1 MAKNLKSIEEEIK
14 KARES
19 SKMIEEQIKKLEK
32 KEEVPVVLKKV
43 EKPKEEKPEEL
54 KIEVVELEE
63 EIKKEK
69 KPEKE
74 LKPKEEVEKPKK
86 EEVKPEEKK
95 PEKEV
100 KPEEIIEKPKE
111 KKKPE
116 ELKPKE
122 EIKEEVEE
130 VIKAAVEKGTV
141 RIDTTVKEVMVTDV
155 KTAEPGDSLRKVLNL
170 LSEYKITGV
179 PVVHKNRVVGIISES
194 DIIKI
199 MDVRNILDAQKD
211 EIKLSE
217 LEKIP
222 ANEAMTK
229 EVILINEKEKITDAS
244 ELMYKHHINRLPVVD
259 NKNNLVG
266 IVTREDIIK
275 GITSEF
281 LVKSVE
287 AGEVKIIETKI
298 DQLIRLVEKN
308 GSIPIPDLSRK
319 LKVHPEQIERW
330 ARILEEH
337 GIIEILYPT
346 IGPPKLRKKK

>member
-1 MAKNLKSIEEEIK
+1 MAKKLKTIEEEIK

-19 SKMIEEQIKKLEK
+19 SKMIEEQIKKIEK
-32 KEEVPVVLKKV
+32 KEEIPVVLKKV
-43 EKPKEEKPEEL
+43 EEPKEEEPEEL
-54 KIEVVELEE
+54 KIEVIELEE

-69 KPEKE
+69 KREE
-74 LKPKEEVEKPKK
+74 KPKEEK
-86 EEVKPEEKK
+86 
-95 PEKEV
+95 KEV
-100 KPEEIIEKPKE
+100 KPEEEVEKPKE

-116 ELKPKE
+116 EMKTKE
-122 EIKEEVEE
+122 KIKEEVEE

-155 KTAEPGDSLRKVLNL
+155 KTAKPGDSLRKVLNL

-179 PVVHKNRVVGIISES
+179 PVIRDHRVVGIISES

-199 MDVRNILDAQKD
+199 MDVRKILDPQKD
-211 EIKLSE
+211 EIKISE

-222 ANEAMTK
+222 TQEAMTK
-229 EVILINEKEKITDAS
+229 EVILIKEKEKITDAS
-244 ELMYKHHINRLPVVD
+244 ELMYKHRINRLPVVD
-259 NKNNLVG
+259 DKNNLVG
-266 IVTREDIIK
+266 IITKEDIIK

-298 DQLIRLVEKN
+298 DQLIKIVEKN

>member
-1 MAKNLKSIEEEIK
+1 MAKKLKTIEEEIK

-19 SKMIEEQIKKLEK
+19 STMIEEQIKKLEER
-32 KEEVPVVLKKV
+32 EEIPVVLKKV
-43 EKPKEEKPEEL
+43 GEPKEEKPEEF
-54 KIEVVELEE
+54 KIEVIELEK

-74 LKPKEEVEKPKK
+74 LKPEEVEKPKE
-86 EEVKPEEKK
+86 EEVKPEKKTEK
-95 PEKEV
+95 PKE
-100 KPEEIIEKPKE
+100 EKPKE
-111 KKKPE
+111 KV
-116 ELKPKE
+116 
-122 EIKEEVEE
+122 KEEVEE

-141 RIDTTVKEVMVTDV
+141 RIDTTVKEVMITDV
-155 KTAEPGDSLRKVLNL
+155 KTAKPRDSLRKVLNL

-179 PVVHKNRVVGIISES
+179 PVIHDHQVVGIISDS

-199 MDVRNILDAQKD
+199 MDVRNILDPQKD
-211 EIKLSE
+211 EIKISE

-222 ANEAMTK
+222 VNEAMTK

>member
-1 MAKNLKSIEEEIK
+1 MDKPNDKGLSVIIMAKKLKTIEEEIK

-19 SKMIEEQIKKLEK
+19 STMIEEQIKKLEER
-32 KEEVPVVLKKV
+32 EEIPVVLKKV
-43 EKPKEEKPEEL
+43 GEPKEEKPEEF
-54 KIEVVELEE
+54 KIEVIELEK

-74 LKPKEEVEKPKK
+74 LKPEEVEKPKE
-86 EEVKPEEKK
+86 EEVKPEKKTEK
-95 PEKEV
+95 PKE
-100 KPEEIIEKPKE
+100 EKPKE
-111 KKKPE
+111 KV
-116 ELKPKE
+116 
-122 EIKEEVEE
+122 KEEVEE

-141 RIDTTVKEVMVTDV
+141 RIDTTVKEVMITDV
-155 KTAEPGDSLRKVLNL
+155 KTAKPRDSLRKVLNL

-179 PVVHKNRVVGIISES
+179 PVIHDHQVVGIISDS

-199 MDVRNILDAQKD
+199 MDVRNILDPQKD
-211 EIKLSE
+211 EIKISE

-222 ANEAMTK
+222 VNEAMTK

>member
-1 MAKNLKSIEEEIK
+1 MAKKPKSIEEEIK

-19 SKMIEEQIKKLEK
+19 SKTIEEQIKKLEK
-32 KEEVPVVLKKV
+32 KEEVPVVLKKMG
-43 EKPKEEKPEEL
+43 KPKEEKPEEVKL
-54 KIEVVELEE
+54 EVVELEE
-63 EIKKEK
+63 EVKKEEKIREEVKPEK

-74 LKPKEEVEKPKK
+74 L
-86 EEVKPEEKK
+86 
-95 PEKEV
+95 

-111 KKKPE
+111 EK
-116 ELKPKE
+116 KPKE
-122 EIKEEVEE
+122 VKPKEKVKEEVEE

-141 RIDTTVKEVMVTDV
+141 RIDTTVKEVMITDV
-155 KTAEPGDSLRKVLNL
+155 KTAKPQDSLRKVLNL

-179 PVVHKNRVVGIISES
+179 PVVHNNRVVGIISES

-199 MDVRNILDAQKD
+199 MDVRNILDAHKD

-244 ELMYKHHINRLPVVD
+244 ELMYKHRINRLPVVD
-259 NKNNLVG
+259 DKNNLVG
-266 IVTREDIIK
+266 IITKEDIIK

-298 DQLIRLVEKN
+298 DQLIDIVEKD
-308 GSIPIPDLSRK
+308 GSIPIPVLSKK
-319 LKVHPEQIERW
+319 LNVHPEQIERW

-337 GIIEILYPT
+337 GIIEIEYPA
-346 IGPPKLRKKK
+346 IGPQKLRKKR